1 MSLRRQHRQR
11 RQVGRLR
18 CSPHAEYVARTE
30 RSTTTMHMMHLAGA
44 HHVHQLS
51 WQSDQ
56 TPGLALYEVPRV
68 AKPLTRSQ
76 SVHWSSNMNSCW
88 SGSESFKCARHS
100 GDQLGMVL
108 SQVQEAL
115 ERKKQDAFQQGV
127 QKVHFFCLQLAS
139 RHLHL
144 WVLKFGVACLP
155 CLTESWALA

>member
-1 MSLRRQHRQR
+1 M
-11 RQVGRLR
+11 R

-115 ERKKQDAFQQGV
+115 ERKKQDAFQQV
-127 QKVHFFCLQLAS
+127 FKKYISFACISSLAPLGEIWS
-139 RHLHL
+139 
-144 WVLKFGVACLP
+144 CLP
-155 CLTESWALA
+155 ALLDRILGSGVGSAWIPAPAST